1 MPEYSS
7 IMGAQGEHPD
17 PLEQACNKVQLILKI
32 LFFSSIFKKKDHE
45 FDLSFPWF
53 NLHVLAMTPLNLR
66 PLPKFS
72 QSCIYV
78 YNLYVICINHR
89 LWKL

>member
-32 LFFSSIFKKKDHE
+32 LFFPVYLRRKTMNLILAFHDSIY
-45 FDLSFPWF
+45 
-53 NLHVLAMTPLNLR
+53 M
-66 PLPKFS
+66 
-72 QSCIYV
+72 Y
-78 YNLYVICINHR
+78 
-89 LWKL
+89 